1 MANRIG
7 NSYRL
12 AIGKE
17 FAFNSG
23 STADAGVISFT
34 ALSVVASAISGE
46 VVPEALE
53 TNFKTGSA
61 MPTACELAQ
70 GIRSGQITVSG
81 TLTDGHEL
89 LLHAATHDSTSP
101 YTWTAK
107 PTATSFVILR
117 IWDDSATTPYTVD
130 KFSGCRLD
138 SLTITGSSGSLI
150 TFDAVFSPAAYTPE
164 TSQAITGTDP
174 GVTCGTPFSFGEVEI
189 ASSFGSGTSAKSFS
203 IMLGSEYADNASSYQ
218 NSNTRLADVVVKYTG
233 ELQLAVNYDS
243 SADADY
249 TVEYI
254 ASDNFS
260 SSPEKITLANA
271 NKTWKFELPI
281 QLTALTKADPDNQ
294 LFETSVTAKI
304 VYDLDA
310 ATAPS
315 ITVAAVPSP

>member
-23 STADAGVISFT
+23 STAAAGVISFT
-34 ALSVVASAISGE
+34 ALSVVASTVTGE

-53 TNFKTGSA
+53 TGFKTNSA

-70 GIRSGQITVSG
+70 GYRSGQITVSG

-89 LLHAATHDSTSP
+89 LLYAATHDSSSA
-101 YTWTAK
+101 YAWTAK
-107 PTATSFVILR
+107 PTASSFVILR
-117 IWDDSATTPYTVD
+117 IWDDSAASPYTVD

-138 SLTITGSSGSLI
+138 SLTITGQSGSLI
-150 TFDAVFSPAAYTPE
+150 SFDAVFSPASYSPE
-164 TSQAITGTDP
+164 VSQSIAGTDP
-174 GVTCGTPFSFGEVEI
+174 GIVCGTPFNFGDVTI

-203 IMLGSEYADNASSYQ
+203 IMLGSEYADNSSSYQ
-218 NSNTRLADVVVKYTG
+218 NSNTRIADVVVQFMG
-233 ELQLAVNYDS
+233 EYQLAVNYDTTTS
-243 SADADY
+243 EDY
-249 TVEYI
+249 TVESI
-254 ASDNFS
+254 NSDSFS
-260 SSPEKITLANA
+260 GADETITLANA
-271 NKTWKFELPI
+271 NKIWDFSLPI

-304 VYDLDA
+304 VYNIATSA
-310 ATAPS
+310 APT
-315 ITVAAVPSP
+315 ITVTAA

>member
-34 ALSVVASAISGE
+34 ALSVVASTVTGE
-46 VVPEALE
+46 VIPEALE
-53 TNFKTGSA
+53 TNFKTNSA
-61 MPTACELAQ
+61 MPTACEVAQ
-70 GIRSGQITVSG
+70 GYRSGQITVSG

-89 LLHAATHDSTSP
+89 LLYAATHDSSSP
-101 YTWTAK
+101 YAWTAK

-117 IWDDSATTPYTVD
+117 IWDDTAASPYTVD

-138 SLTITGSSGSLI
+138 SLTITGQSGSLI

-164 TSQAITGTDP
+164 TSQVIAGTDP
-174 GVTCGTPFSFGEVEI
+174 GVVCGTPFNFGDVTI
-189 ASSFGSGTSAKSFS
+189 SSIFGSTTSAKSFS
-203 IMLGSEYADNASSYQ
+203 IMFGSEYADNASSYQ
-218 NSNTRLADVVVKYTG
+218 NSNTRLADVVVQFMG
-233 ELQLAVNYDS
+233 EYQLAVNYVPS
-243 SADADY
+243 NSADY
-249 TVEYI
+249 TVENI
-254 ASDNFS
+254 NSVTFT
-260 SSPEKITLANA
+260 ETIKLANA
-271 NKTWKFELPI
+271 NKTWEFFIPI

-304 VYDLDA
+304 VYDITA
-310 ATAPS
+310 VTAPT
-315 ITVAAVPSP
+315 ITVTAA